1 MTSLI
6 VVHASLIKGKS
17 VVTLSD
23 KLPLDINTPYIAEV
37 NGNEYVYE
45 LTHNEYIITFL
56 EDIGIKDG
64 DLIRIC

>member
-37 NGNEYVYE
+37 NGNEYVYG
-45 LTHNEYIITFL
+45 LTHNEYIITFS
-56 EDIGIKDG
+56 EDIGIKGG
-64 DLIRIC
+64 DIIRIC